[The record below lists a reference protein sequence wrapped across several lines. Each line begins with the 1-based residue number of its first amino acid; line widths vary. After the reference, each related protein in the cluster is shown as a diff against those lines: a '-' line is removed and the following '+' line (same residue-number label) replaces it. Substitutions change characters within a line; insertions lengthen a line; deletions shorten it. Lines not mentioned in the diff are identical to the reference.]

1 MRGIG
6 IVLILIGLGAIG
18 IKVGASYTSVDVA
31 PYFGMVAEYS
41 RALVAKYGDYADY
54 GIRGGVVLLG
64 IVFLLLNSGDE
75 D

>member
-18 IKVGASYTSVDVA
+18 IKAAASYAGVDLA
-31 PYFGMVAEYS
+31 PYFGMAVEHS

-54 GIRGGVVLLG
+54 GIRGAVVLLG
-64 IVFLLLNSGDE
+64 IIFLLIGPGD
-75 D
+75 DD